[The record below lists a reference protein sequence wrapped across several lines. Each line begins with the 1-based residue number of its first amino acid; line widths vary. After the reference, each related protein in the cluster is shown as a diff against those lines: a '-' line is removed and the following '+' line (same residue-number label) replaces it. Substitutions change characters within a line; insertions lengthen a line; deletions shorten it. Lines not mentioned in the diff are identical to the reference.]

1 MPFNTIEY
9 IAFLLLIV
17 GTSFLLKKNQIN
29 YLLILSSSLFIGLYN
44 IEALLFLFL
53 SVCVTYLLNRK
64 IENCNKDKL
73 KKLYYRSG
81 IFINIFFLISLKFIE
96 KKSFGTFN
104 TESIL
109 VFIGISFYSLQNI
122 AFLTD
127 SYFKRLKFK
136 TTFLEFSLYA
146 VFFPKILAGPIEFP
160 KEFIPQIQSLNDR
173 KQLLIEGSQRILLG
187 LVKKIVIADRLAEL
201 VHYNFDLETSGFGVT
216 NLVVA
221 AIFTFQL
228 YFDFSGYTDIAI
240 GSSKMLGIDLKEN
253 FQFPLGSKS
262 ITDFWRKWHISLTSW
277 LTNYIF
283 YPLSF
288 RMRKWNKIGVIIA
301 IIITFLI
308 SGIWHGFA
316 LTFLMYA
323 LLHSLYLIIEIITQN
338 QREKFKQLIP
348 NTIHTIISTLITFNL
363 VSLSLIFFRSES
375 LNKAIFILKSIFD
388 YKQFFPPNWER
399 DFFAKLATGGELDIL
414 FNFFVTSILLLF
426 MLFLEKKIRTIIQKN
441 NFNWFYFTI
450 CILVILMFGVF
461 KSRDQFIYSQF

>member
-1 MPFNTIEY
+1 
-9 IAFLLLIV
+9 
-17 GTSFLLKKNQIN
+17 
-29 YLLILSSSLFIGLYN
+29 
-44 IEALLFLFL
+44 
-53 SVCVTYLLNRK
+53 
-64 IENCNKDKL
+64 
-73 KKLYYRSG
+73 
-81 IFINIFFLISLKFIE
+81 
-96 KKSFGTFN
+96 
-104 TESIL
+104 
-109 VFIGISFYSLQNI
+109 LQNI

-146 VFFPKILAGPIEFP
+146 VFFPKILTGPIEFP

-323 LLHSLYLIIEIITQN
+323 LLHSLYLIIELITQN

-426 MLFLEKKIRTIIQKN
+426 MLLLEKKIRTIIQKN

-450 CILVILMFGVF
+450 CILVIFMFGVF

>member
-1 MPFNTIEY
+1 MPFNSIEY

-17 GTSFLLKKNQIN
+17 GTIFLLKKNQIN
-29 YLLILSSSLFIGLYN
+29 SLLILSSCLFIGLYN

-53 SVCVTYLLNRK
+53 SVCVTYLLYRK
-64 IENCNKDKL
+64 IENCNKDTL

-81 IFINIFFLISLKFIE
+81 IFINIFFLISLRFIE
-96 KKSFGTFN
+96 KKSFETFN

-109 VFIGISFYSLQNI
+109 VFIGVSFYSLQNI

-201 VHYNFDLETSGFGVT
+201 VHYNFDLENSSFGIT

-253 FQFPLGSKS
+253 FQFPLSSKS
-262 ITDFWRKWHISLTSW
+262 ITEFWRKWHISLTSW

-283 YPLSF
+283 YPVSF
-288 RMRKWNKIGVIIA
+288 RMRKWNKIGVILA
-301 IIITFLI
+301 ITITFLI

-316 LTFLMYA
+316 ITFIIYA
-323 LLHSLYLIIEIITQN
+323 LLHALYLIIELITQN
-338 QREKFKQLIP
+338 QREFIKQKLP
-348 NTIHTIISTLITFNL
+348 SYIHTLLSTIITFNL
-363 VSLSLIFFRSES
+363 VSLSLILFRSDS
-375 LNKAIFILKSIFD
+375 IQKAFSILKSIFD
-388 YKQFFPPNWER
+388 FKQFFPPNWER

-414 FNFFVTSILLLF
+414 FNFYVTSILLLL
-426 MLFLEKKIRTIIQKN
+426 MLLLEKKIRILIQKN
-441 NFNWFYFTI
+441 KFNWLYFTI
-450 CILVILMFGVF
+450 CILLIFVFGVF